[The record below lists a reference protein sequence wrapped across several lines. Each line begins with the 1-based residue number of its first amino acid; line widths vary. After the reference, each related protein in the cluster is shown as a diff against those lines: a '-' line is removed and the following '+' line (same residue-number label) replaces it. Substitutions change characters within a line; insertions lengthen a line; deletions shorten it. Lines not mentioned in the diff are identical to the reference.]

1 MEKMDTNDNWINRT
15 VELNVDRMFTS
26 DYVSTSSQ
34 TSLNLHSLYSTTTPV
49 PLILLENASTTV
61 NINFT
66 LLTSQNQLLSQQ
78 SWITMASRVIP
89 LYSVIF
95 LLAVIGN
102 ALVIMT
108 LVQNKRMRTV
118 TNLFL
123 LNLAI
128 SDLLLGIFCM
138 PITLVGMLLRDF
150 IFGEIMCKLL
160 PYLQGMYL
168 TTSKPKI
175 NQIKLNF
182 GKHNFICSRLC
193 RLLV

>member
-1 MEKMDTNDNWINRT
+1 MDDRDMNNVSLINHT
-15 VELNVDRMFTS
+15 D
-26 DYVSTSSQ
+26 
-34 TSLNLHSLYSTTTPV
+34 
-49 PLILLENASTTV
+49 ILLLDRFTFSEIISVTPMPFPFDNVTMI
-61 NINFT
+61 NINLS
-66 LLTSQNQLLSQQ
+66 LLTNQKQHNTQQQLHQ

-89 LYSVIF
+89 LYSLIF

-160 PYLQGMYL
+160 PYLQGTYHDVV
-168 TTSKPKI
+168 T
-175 NQIKLNF
+175 
-182 GKHNFICSRLC
+182 
-193 RLLV
+193 V

>member
-1 MEKMDTNDNWINRT
+1 MDDRDMNNYSWINHT
-15 VELNVDRMFTS
+15 D
-26 DYVSTSSQ
+26 
-34 TSLNLHSLYSTTTPV
+34 
-49 PLILLENASTTV
+49 ILLDRNALSEFISITPITLLVENTTV
-61 NINFT
+61 NFNLSVFAI
-66 LLTSQNQLLSQQ
+66 QNQQQTPHSQQ

-89 LYSVIF
+89 LYSLIF

-102 ALVIMT
+102 SLVIMT

-128 SDLLLGIFCM
+128 SDLLLSMFCM

-160 PYLQGMYL
+160 PYLQG
-168 TTSKPKI
+168 
-175 NQIKLNF
+175 
-182 GKHNFICSRLC
+182 
-193 RLLV
+193 